1 MLEVKAVDG
10 MVDLETYCH
19 VIRMWVKDV
28 RDRSGSE
35 GSPQPLE
42 VSQLS
47 DSEVSSLPSQGERA
61 GGSRLV

>member
-1 MLEVKAVDG
+1 MDGLVDQ
-10 MVDLETYCH
+10 ETYSC

-28 RDRSGSE
+28 RDRSDSE

-47 DSEVSSLPSQGERA
+47 ESEVRKE
-61 GGSRLV
+61 GS